1 MINFTDLSIRKKIIG
16 IILLTSAVIMIVGF
30 GIVISNEIRTAKK
43 ELIERS
49 QVDAGFIGEYCVIYL
64 SFNDKEGAEKIL
76 KNVESIPTISA
87 VRIYDEN
94 NNLFS
99 EFKRPGEEIFPI
111 ELKTEQFSEFA
122 KDHLH
127 IFQPIL
133 FENQFYGTVFLK
145 ISTEA
150 LNQRIANFIILMIGL
165 IMGLVLLSYFVG
177 SKLQNIISGPILDLA
192 NATQKISKDA
202 DYSFRV
208 QKKGGDEVGAL
219 YDGFNNMLEQIQIRE
234 IEREKAQVELQKY
247 QEHLEELV
255 KERTTELEE
264 KNKKLEEFNEL
275 FVNREFRIKE
285 LKDKVKELE
294 KKNDG

>member
-1 MINFTDLSIRKKIIG
+1 
-16 IILLTSAVIMIVGF
+16 
-30 GIVISNEIRTAKK
+30 
-43 ELIERS
+43 
-49 QVDAGFIGEYCVIYL
+49 
-64 SFNDKEGAEKIL
+64 
-76 KNVESIPTISA
+76 
-87 VRIYDEN
+87 
-94 NNLFS
+94 
-99 EFKRPGEEIFPI
+99 
-111 ELKTEQFSEFA
+111 
-122 KDHLH
+122 
-127 IFQPIL
+127 
-133 FENQFYGTVFLK
+133 
-145 ISTEA
+145 
-150 LNQRIANFIILMIGL
+150 MIGL
-165 IMGLVLLSYFVG
+165 IMGLVLLSYFIG

-219 YDGFNNMLEQIQIRE
+219 YDGFNNMLEQIHIRE